1 MIIKLIGNDVRRHK
15 LSSFMT
21 VFFMA
26 VCAMLTALTV
36 LLFSGLLGAVGSLM
50 DKAQVPDYMQ
60 MHAGKLDEP
69 EIACFAER
77 HGEIREWQICPF
89 LNLDNSRITLGGHS
103 LADSTQDNG
112 LCMQGERFDFLLDTE
127 NKIPKV
133 WPGEVYVPVCYRTRY
148 GLSVGDNMAVEGI
161 GEAEEFVIAGFLR
174 DAQMNSMM
182 ASSKRFLVNAADY
195 ERIKQ
200 QDGGNNYQEEYL
212 IEFLLEE
219 GTDTNV
225 FGTAAAKAG
234 LPANGPAIT
243 KPLIRMMNVLSD
255 GTLVFVIFLV
265 SIMILLISLLCIRF
279 MLLLQ
284 LERDRREVG
293 MLKALGIGKAQ
304 IRRLYFAKY
313 FLFSL
318 TGAGIGILTALLL
331 KNPMERQIQELYGV
345 PEGGFQT
352 GILGLMAVLFTEGII
367 LIFIRITF
375 KRMDKMSALKALLGA
390 QEIKTGRG
398 QYLLIGFV
406 AAACVFLALVPQNL
420 SSTISA
426 PEFVTYMGIGD
437 GEIRMDVRRT
447 KDVDRTAEQIAAAL
461 EADAWV
467 DKYAVLHTKSC
478 TAVLSDGK
486 RVNLAVETGRHGI
499 FPINC
504 LEGRLPEKEKEIA
517 LSSMNAEELGVSVG
531 GDLRLSA
538 GGKEADYRVC
548 GIYSD
553 ITNGGKTA
561 KAYHVEGSGPVIW
574 SVIYVSLKGSDQMQL
589 TQKEQWMAGYRLMGA
604 DVIDIG
610 DYVKDTYSQTL
621 EQLRLASLTALGIAV
636 SVTAL
641 VAVLFM
647 RLIVEQNRNLISLY
661 KALGFTSRNLERTYF
676 IKGMC
681 PVISGIA
688 AGLLTGNLW
697 GEGICGMI
705 LKSFGVDGFRF
716 VTVPARVLAVSFLLL
731 ITAASAVWMGIR
743 EIKRVRAIECCAM
756 GEV

>member
-148 GLSVGDNMAVEGI
+148 GLSAGDNMAVKGI

-367 LIFIRITF
+367 LIFIRIMF

-398 QYLLIGFV
+398 QCLLIGFV

-420 SSTISA
+420 SSTMSA

-531 GDLRLSA
+531 GNLRLLA